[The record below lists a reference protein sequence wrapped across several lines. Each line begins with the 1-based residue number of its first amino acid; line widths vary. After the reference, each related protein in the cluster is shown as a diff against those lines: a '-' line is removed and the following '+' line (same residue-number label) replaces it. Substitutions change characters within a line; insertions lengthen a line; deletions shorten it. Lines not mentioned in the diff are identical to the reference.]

1 MPEDTAREGPGRI
14 RVGPFGVVAMT
25 VYLAVLATLLVAVLV
40 AIWPAPTPN
49 LTAPQNGGIVLAQD
63 YWSCSPAVQR
73 RWAQDTTVRDPKCVS
88 IAAGEF
94 LIWDEQRLLL
104 IVLICGA
111 LGALLHALRSLAMYV
126 GNRELR
132 RSWLA
137 MYALLPFTG
146 GILALVFYVIIRGGF
161 FAPNTTVDVT
171 SPFSFAAM
179 SVMVGLFSQHA
190 LEKLKQ
196 VAESFF
202 TRTEP
207 ARDSLTAAA
216 SHASISSA
224 ARVASEPGGRED
236 TIEVEGNGFD
246 ADTRLDVNGRERIP
260 ELRGPNRL
268 RLLLDPT
275 ELAVLD
281 NGGDL
286 HVALRN
292 GDGAAANVVTVS

>member
-1 MPEDTAREGPGRI
+1 MMPVDMTREGPGRL
-14 RVGPFGVVAMT
+14 RVGPFGVVTMT
-25 VYLAVLATLLVAVLV
+25 VYLAALATLLVVVLV
-40 AIWPAPTPN
+40 AIWPTPTPN
-49 LTAPQNGGIVLAQD
+49 LSAPENGGLALAQD
-63 YWSCSPAVQR
+63 YWACSPAMQR
-73 RWAQDTTVRDPKCVS
+73 RWAQDATVRDPKCVS
-88 IAAGEF
+88 IVGGDY

-104 IVLICGA
+104 IVLVCGA
-111 LGALLHALRSLAMYV
+111 LGALLHALRSLAMYI

-132 RSWLA
+132 RSWLV

-207 ARDSLTAAA
+207 AKDSLATTASMAV
-216 SHASISSA
+216 ISSA
-224 ARVASEPGGRED
+224 ARVAAEPGGPQD
-236 TIEVEGNGFD
+236 TIEITGSGFD
-246 ADTRLDVNGRERIP
+246 ADTMLDVNGRERTP
-260 ELRGPNRL
+260 ELIGPNRL
-268 RLLLDPT
+268 RLLLDTT
-275 ELAVLD
+275 ELAVLE
-281 NGGDL
+281 NGGE
-286 HVALRN
+286 LRVGVRD
-292 GDGAAANVVTVS
+292 GDGVVSVS